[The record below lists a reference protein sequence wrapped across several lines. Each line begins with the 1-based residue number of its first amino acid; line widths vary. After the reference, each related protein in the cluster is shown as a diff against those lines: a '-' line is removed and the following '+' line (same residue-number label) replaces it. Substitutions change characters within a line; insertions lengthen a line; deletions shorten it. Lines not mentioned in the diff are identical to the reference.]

1 MVGWGIRVDRCG
13 CLRRPMR
20 MSASTV
26 ADVCVDRCGCLRRP
40 LRMSASTDAD
50 VCVDRYGCLRRPMRM
65 VKYAEGVGKKG
76 VWEVCGRCVGGVRG
90 GVRGYGR
97 MPYPPMGVLC
107 R

>member
-1 MVGWGIRVDRCG
+1 MVGMGI
-13 CLRRPMR
+13 
-20 MSASTV
+20 
-26 ADVCVDRCGCLRRP
+26 CVDRCGCLRRP

-50 VCVDRYGCLRRPMRM
+50 
-65 VKYAEGVGKKG
+65 GKI
-76 VWEVCGRCVGGVRG
+76 CGGGGEKKCMGGVE